1 MLLPFYVL
9 VFWPRGIEPAPC
21 APEGR
26 VLTTGSPG
34 EFPEAVLGR
43 RLVVEYE

>member
-9 VFWPRGIEPAPC
+9 VFWPGGIEPAPC

-34 EFPEAVLGR
+34 KSSEAVLGR
-43 RLVVEYE
+43 HLVVEYK